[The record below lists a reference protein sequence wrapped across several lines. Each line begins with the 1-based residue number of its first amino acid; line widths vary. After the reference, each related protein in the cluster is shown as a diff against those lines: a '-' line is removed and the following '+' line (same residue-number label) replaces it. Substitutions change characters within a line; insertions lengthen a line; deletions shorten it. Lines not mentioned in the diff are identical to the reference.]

1 MGFLD
6 NGGTAPATKNIILIN
21 VLVMVMIAL
30 NREFMIEHFA
40 LFYPS
45 SPFFRPWQ
53 FVTHMFMHGGFL
65 HIFFNMYT
73 LWIFGSALERA
84 WGWKKFLVFYFV
96 TGLGAALLHTGVQFV
111 ESQVYMSQIAEGS
124 VQAQA
129 SLHALKLTRT
139 VGASGAIYG
148 VLLGFAMLYPDARLT
163 LIFPPITLKA
173 KWFVIIF
180 AIIELIIGIFSIGG
194 GVTDEKVDIA
204 HFAHLGGM
212 LFGWLLI
219 MYWKKKRTLYDY
231 KY

>member
-30 NREFMIEHFA
+30 NSEFMIEHFA

-129 SLHALKLTRT
+129 SLHALKLTPT

-194 GVTDEKVDIA
+194 GVTDEEVDIA